1 MKFKSRKDWLFL
13 TVIFGTI
20 ALCAALVTGAVM
32 NDGERFGS
40 VVAIATVTGLVSW
53 LLLSVL
59 LSTRYSVD
67 EDYIY
72 YKAGPFKG
80 KVEIQSIR
88 EIQVGKSMWTGLRV
102 ATAMDGLIIR
112 YDQYNEVYISPD
124 SNSSF
129 IEKLKQVK
137 PDLILKYD

>member
-67 EDYIY
+67 EDYVY
-72 YKAGPFKG
+72 YKAGTFKG

-102 ATAMDGLIIR
+102 ATAMNGLIIR

>member
-20 ALCAALVTGAVM
+20 ALCAAVVTGVM
-32 NDGERFGS
+32 MNNEESFWS
-40 VVAIATVTGLVSW
+40 VLAIATVTGAVSW

-59 LSTRYSVD
+59 LSMRYSVD

-72 YKAGPFKG
+72 YKAWPFKG
-80 KVEIQSIR
+80 KVKIQSIR
-88 EIQVGKSMWTGLRV
+88 EIQVGTSMWTGLRV
-102 ATAMDGLIIR
+102 ATAMNGLIIR
-112 YDQYNEVYISPD
+112 YDQYSEVYISPD

>member
-59 LSTRYSVD
+59 LSKRYSVD

-102 ATAMDGLIIR
+102 ATAMNGLIIR

>member
-20 ALCAALVTGAVM
+20 AICVALVIGAVM
-32 NDGERFGS
+32 NGEEGFWS
-40 VVAIATVTGLVSW
+40 VVVIATVTCLVSW

-59 LSTRYSVD
+59 LSTSYSID

-88 EIQVGKSMWTGLRV
+88 EIQVGKSMWIGLRV
-102 ATAMDGLIIR
+102 ATAMNGLIIR
-112 YDQYNEVYISPD
+112 FGQYNEVYISPD

-129 IEKLKQVK
+129 TEKLKQVK

>member
-13 TVIFGTI
+13 TVILGTI
-20 ALCAALVTGAVM
+20 GLCAALVLGTVM
-32 NDGERFGS
+32 NDEESFWS
-40 VVAIATVTGLVSW
+40 VVVIATVTGVVSW

-59 LSTRYSVD
+59 LSTSYSID
-67 EDYIY
+67 EDHVY

-102 ATAMDGLIIR
+102 ATAMNGLIIR
-112 YDQYNEVYISPD
+112 HGQYNEVYISPD

-129 IEKLKQVK
+129 IEKLKQVRS
-137 PDLILKYD
+137 DLILKYD